1 MINFTLVI
9 ALLVTSMLIIRQ
21 RFIARG
27 YYVELNQMQNQKIKL
42 NEEYS
47 KLRIEEGTYSS
58 SLTINN
64 FVAKKLGLF
73 QPDLQHII
81 DLRK

>member
-9 ALLVTSMLIIRQ
+9 ALLVTSMLIISQ

-27 YYVELNQMQNQKIKL
+27 YYVELNQMQNQKVKL